1 MVNKT
6 IKTDICLE
14 LFDIGA
20 VKFGSFKL
28 KDGSMSPIYVD
39 LRMLASYPKLL
50 KLIAKQLVEISKDL
64 GYDTV
69 AGIPY
74 AALCIACA
82 FSLETGKPM
91 IYPRKEVKEYGTRK
105 QIEGVFNAGD
115 KILVIDDLI
124 TKGLSKIE
132 AIRPLE
138 EQGLIVKDIV
148 VLLDREQGG
157 KEAVQAEGYSL
168 HAVLSLSEMLD
179 ILLEN
184 KRITDKQYEELKA
197 YLGK

>member
-6 IKTDICLE
+6 IKTDICLQ

-28 KDGSMSPIYVD
+28 KDGSMSPIYID

-64 GYDTV
+64 RYDKI

-82 FSLETGKPM
+82 FSLETDKPM

-168 HAVLSLSEMLD
+168 HAVLSLSEMLA

-184 KRITDKQYEELKA
+184 KRITKKQFEELEE